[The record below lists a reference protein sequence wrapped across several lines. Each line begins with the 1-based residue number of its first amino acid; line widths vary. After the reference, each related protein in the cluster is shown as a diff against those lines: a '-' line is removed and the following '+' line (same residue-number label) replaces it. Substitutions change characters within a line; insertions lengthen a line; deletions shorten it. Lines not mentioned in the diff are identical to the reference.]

1 MRAVWWWSVLV
12 GHMRPDARAGRGAAD
27 APSPLAARGY
37 NDSTDLSDVGVTSRA
52 TERSWNG
59 PIDSSA
65 TSTRYS
71 TCTVG
76 LAGQGGASTG
86 SEEYTGYRMAP
97 SKSYSTLPRGSALLS
112 SEKRAR
118 SFPRCPSKQG
128 SSCCGWF
135 SQSHSTK
142 AHTDPPTPEQ
152 PIKSEHPL
160 PHL

>member
-12 GHMRPDARAGRGAAD
+12 GHMRPDARAGRGAAGPV
-27 APSPLAARGY
+27 APWPEGTMTQRTFLMLVLQVAPR
-37 NDSTDLSDVGVTSRA
+37 
-52 TERSWNG
+52 NG

-65 TSTRYS
+65 TRYS